1 MHTTPGTFLVF
12 PVPAAL
18 CNAVSYSCRVQ
29 AFML

>member
-1 MHTTPGTFLVF
+1 MHITSGAIFVF